1 MMVRAM
7 TQLPIF
13 FFFLAKHGHKKTKT
27 YHLLSPTFHKIQ
39 NGSNSSKLEGYNL

>member
-13 FFFLAKHGHKKTKT
+13 FLFFLAKHGHKKQKPIIY
-27 YHLLSPTFHKIQ
+27 YHQHFIKYRTGLTPQ
-39 NGSNSSKLEGYNL
+39 N

>member
-13 FFFLAKHGHKKTKT
+13 FFFWPSMDIKKQKPIIYYHQHFIKYKT
-27 YHLLSPTFHKIQ
+27 GLTPQ
-39 NGSNSSKLEGYNL
+39 N